1 MIIKEF
7 SIPDLKLNYFVGIN
21 QIKLMDKKLDLNQI
35 FDLIETLQKSYEG
48 SIIQFFN
55 EEYVLNQD
63 HVFTACFYVQKAFLN
78 NTNMSNKK
86 NIEFFLYLA
95 TNRQISPS
103 IKNFG
108 LNEIKIK
115 KKKYVCVCVISPK
128 NNISEINNAIK
139 NNLGGNAEKDITI
152 NDKSI
157 EKFNKIKEYFK
168 ISENQLRVVLNS
180 YSSADFNNFQID
192 GNLDILYVSMH
203 DLICEKMA
211 LLSLEKIKV
220 Q

>member
-7 SIPDLKLNYFVGIN
+7 DIPDLKLNYFVGIN
-21 QIKLMDKKLDLNQI
+21 QIKLMDKKYDLNQI
-35 FDLIETLQKSYEG
+35 FDLIESLQKSYEG
-48 SIIQFFN
+48 SLVQFFN
-55 EEYVLNQD
+55 DKYVLNQD
-63 HVFTACFYVQKAFLN
+63 HVFTACYYVQKAFLN
-78 NTNMSNKK
+78 NSNISNKK

-95 TNRQISPS
+95 TNRQINPS

-108 LNEIKIK
+108 LNEMHNELNFCI
-115 KKKYVCVCVISPK
+115 ISPK

-139 NNLGGNAEKDITI
+139 NSLGNAEKKITL

-157 EKFNKIKEYFK
+157 EKYNKIKEYFK

-180 YSSADFNNFQID
+180 YSSTNFNNSQID
-192 GNLDILYVSMH
+192 GNLDNLYISMH